1 MPNPSNS
8 LLSSPPSSIST
19 SPVKEP
25 VYISPMK
32 KVPLKQ
38 SPVKLRHPSRLH
50 TADLTANTFRLYLK
64 HYMDGA
70 PNDDS
75 IADLP
80 TTPTKRPRS
89 DETPRASLR
98 YQSYSDATPRRI
110 PQPDFGL
117 EPSSSRTLAPEPTP
131 ARALKAIRSGFTLAY
146 LRRVP
151 ELSLLASRVVDAVSR
166 RRVRAELKKLKESGL
181 PLPCPAPS
189 ARLSAAQKH
198 ARVKELFRWAV
209 IKHLREGCLVI
220 WDGPVRRCSDI
231 PITSVSRLWKSNASA
246 STAGGNSTLF
256 SSTLG
261 SLPSFLTEEN
271 DDDDEGALSDPDP
284 NEEAY
289 VSLTPEFMA
298 DYVEDAIKMLVERK
312 VAARNPYAGAT
323 KEEILDV
330 LRNDDRWQY
339 VGTWMV
345 DDALKSLEA
354 ESRVWQMG
362 RGKWDLTV

>member
-38 SPVKLRHPSRLH
+38 SQSNSGIPHVYTRPTSLP
-50 TADLTANTFRLYLK
+50 T
-64 HYMDGA
+64 
-70 PNDDS
+70 P
-75 IADLP
+75 DLP

-110 PQPDFGL
+110 PAGL
-117 EPSSSRTLAPEPTP
+117 RPRTLQQPHTRPEPTP
-131 ARALKAIRSGFTLAY
+131 ARALTAIRSGFTLAY

-151 ELSLLASRVVDAVSR
+151 ELSLLASRVVDAR
-166 RRVRAELKKLKESGL
+166 
-181 PLPCPAPS
+181 PAPAAPRPPPAVRGAE
-189 ARLSAAQKH
+189 ARAGEGVVPVGRDQAP
-198 ARVKELFRWAV
+198 ARGVPR
-209 IKHLREGCLVI
+209 HLGRARA
-220 WDGPVRRCSDI
+220 PVLGH

-271 DDDDEGALSDPDP
+271 DDE
-284 NEEAY
+284 
-289 VSLTPEFMA
+289 T
-298 DYVEDAIKMLVERK
+298 KERS
-312 VAARNPYAGAT
+312 RILIQRGG
-323 KEEILDV
+323 EEILDV